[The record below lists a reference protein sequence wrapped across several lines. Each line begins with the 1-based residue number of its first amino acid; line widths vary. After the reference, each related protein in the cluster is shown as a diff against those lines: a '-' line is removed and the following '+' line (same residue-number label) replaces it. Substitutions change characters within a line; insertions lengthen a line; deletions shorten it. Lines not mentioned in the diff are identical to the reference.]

1 MNIDGEIVVPAL
13 ALRTPDGAGLD
24 VDATARYAQRA
35 AATWADAFIL
45 SGSTTHGDLLTVA
58 ERTGLLGLWLRF
70 VPALRLVACCWH
82 QEDIL
87 EATRRGITPMV
98 VMHSLPNDEQ
108 ALSLLGKL
116 PPGAYVYSHPKYES
130 RVLDVELTAAARR
143 QGILPAGAKISKITT
158 GDIADIRHAAGA
170 QWKLW
175 DASSRH
181 VEASLAAGASGVV
194 ASPLSHCPIP
204 FPDRS
209 LSVLQRAIDAV
220 QAQMDKLPTRDARS
234 RLLHELAREET
245 G

>member
-1 MNIDGEIVVPAL
+1 
-13 ALRTPDGAGLD
+13 
-24 VDATARYAQRA
+24 
-35 AATWADAFIL
+35 
-45 SGSTTHGDLLTVA
+45 
-58 ERTGLLGLWLRF
+58 
-70 VPALRLVACCWH
+70 
-82 QEDIL
+82 
-87 EATRRGITPMV
+87 
-98 VMHSLPNDEQ
+98 
-108 ALSLLGKL
+108 
-116 PPGAYVYSHPKYES
+116 
-130 RVLDVELTAAARR
+130 VLDVELTAAARR